1 MRLNDKFVTRD
12 MGDTQV
18 MVAVGSASF
27 SGIVRSNKTAA
38 FIVDQL
44 KEETTK
50 EKIVAAMLE
59 HYDVTEERASAD
71 VDKVLDKL
79 RGIGALDE

>member
-1 MRLNDKFVTRD
+1 MKLNNKFVTRD

-18 MVAVGSASF
+18 MVAVGSAAF

-44 KEETTK
+44 KTDTTK
-50 EKIVAAMLE
+50 EKILAAMQE
-59 HYDVTEERASAD
+59 KYDAD
-71 VDKVLDKL
+71 PAVMEKDIDKVLEKL
-79 RGIGALDE
+79 RSIGALDE

>member
-1 MRLNDKFVTRD
+1 MKLDPKFVTRD
-12 MGDTQV
+12 MPDSQI
-18 MVAVGSASF
+18 MVAVGSAAF

-50 EKIVAAMLE
+50 EKILAAMQE
-59 HYDVTEERASAD
+59 KYDAD
-71 VDKVLDKL
+71 VSVMEKDLDMVLEKL
-79 RGIGALDE
+79 RSIGALDE